1 MKKIFAALAVSV
13 LIVSLTGCSSAQSE
27 SSSEPESSSTSVS
40 ESAESEGSSSS
51 EPESSAEEADDSES
65 SAEESEPSD
74 SQPVDDYNTE
84 GSHTVD
90 LCNGLGQ
97 DVVSLKI
104 RSGSGEEDYW
114 SYEIL
119 NGSNWADGTAIS
131 LTLQKDEWGEVS
143 TGWEAEITLA
153 DGTVENFTDLPLTEC
168 GRMEFNADGYRV
180 DPES

>member
-27 SSSEPESSSTSVS
+27 SSSEPESSSSVS
-40 ESAESEGSSSS
+40 ESAESEESSSS
-51 EPESSAEEADDSES
+51 EPES

>member
-13 LIVSLTGCSSAQSE
+13 LIVSLTGCSSAQPE

-51 EPESSAEEADDSES
+51 EPES

>member
-13 LIVSLTGCSSAQSE
+13 LIVSLTGCSSAQPTPFSE
-27 SSSEPESSSTSVS
+27 PESSSSEPESSSSVS
-40 ESAESEGSSSS
+40 KSSASS
-51 EPESSAEEADDSES
+51 EPES

-131 LTLQKDEWGEVS
+131 PTLQKDEWGEVS

>member
-13 LIVSLTGCSSAQSE
+13 LIVSLTGCSSAQPTPF
-27 SSSEPESSSTSVS
+27 SEPESSSSVS

-51 EPESSAEEADDSES
+51 EPES

-168 GRMEFNADGYRV
+168 GRMELNVDGYRV

>member
-13 LIVSLTGCSSAQSE
+13 LIVSLTGCSSAQPTPF
-27 SSSEPESSSTSVS
+27 SEPESSSSEPENSSSVS
-40 ESAESEGSSSS
+40 ESSDSS
-51 EPESSAEEADDSES
+51 EPES

>member
-27 SSSEPESSSTSVS
+27 SSSEPESSSSVSASESESSSSVS
-40 ESAESEGSSSS
+40 ESSASS
-51 EPESSAEEADDSES
+51 EPES

-84 GSHTVD
+84 GTHTVD

-114 SYEIL
+114 SYELL

-168 GRMEFNADGYRV
+168 GRMEFNAEGYRV

>member
-51 EPESSAEEADDSES
+51 EPES

>member
-40 ESAESEGSSSS
+40 ESAESEESSSS
-51 EPESSAEEADDSES
+51 EPES

>member
-27 SSSEPESSSTSVS
+27 SSSEPESSSSVS

-51 EPESSAEEADDSES
+51 EPES

>member
-27 SSSEPESSSTSVS
+27 SSSEPESSSSVS

-51 EPESSAEEADDSES
+51 EPESSAEE
-65 SAEESEPSD
+65 SEPSD
-74 SQPVDDYNTE
+74 SQLVDDYNTE